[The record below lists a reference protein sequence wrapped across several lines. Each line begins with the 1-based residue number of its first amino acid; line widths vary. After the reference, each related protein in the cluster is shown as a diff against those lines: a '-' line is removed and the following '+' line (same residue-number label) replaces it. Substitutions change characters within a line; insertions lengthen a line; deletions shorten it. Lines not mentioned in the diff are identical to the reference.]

1 MSYVK
6 AQDADPYLTPSE
18 SNLTFHLVESDV
30 GALVKRAKF
39 AQHGWGLK
47 TVKERCIALRVFKD
61 ALINHAEELC
71 FMLSQETGK
80 PQYESLL
87 MEFVVV
93 IDLASYFIKRADK
106 ILARQKIKLH
116 LLKNRTSYIHY
127 QPRGVVGI
135 LSPWN
140 FPMGIPLC
148 QVFMALIAGNSV
160 VLKPSEKTPK
170 IALKIKEI
178 YDGLGLPKDLFI
190 VTVGKA
196 KEGQALIEAG
206 IDYCIFTGSTDAGK
220 LVASTCA
227 QNLVPCTLELGG
239 KAFAIVRADCDLE
252 RTAKALVFG
261 AFANSGQV
269 CASVERVYVHKKV
282 YTELLKLVCQETKKL
297 RQGDPLTQ
305 EVDIGH
311 MTTEQQVVTVEHL
324 VKQAVLVGGKIL
336 MGGNRLAENSLYFS
350 PTVIADCNLSMDLMH
365 KEIFGPVLPLMCVEN
380 DDQAIEFSNNSPY
393 GLMGYIFTK
402 DKAYGRILAEKM
414 RAGTVMINDTIIT
427 FGAPETPW
435 GGFGQSGIGFTHGE
449 DGLKELCQKRHV
461 NEERFSFRTELWWFP
476 YKEIWRKRITNIM
489 KKSSWILDLLS

>member
-1 MSYVK
+1 MSFVK
-6 AQDADPYLTPSE
+6 VQDAKKPLTPNE
-18 SNLTFHLVESDV
+18 SNGAFPPLEFAV
-30 GALVKRAKF
+30 GQLVKRAKL
-39 AQHGWGLK
+39 AQHSWGLK
-47 TVKERCIALRVFKD
+47 TVKERSLALKSFKD
-61 ALINHAEELC
+61 ALIAHAEELC
-71 FMLSQETGK
+71 LLISQETGK

-106 ILARQKIKLH
+106 ILSRQKIKLH

-190 VTVGKA
+190 VADGKA

-206 IDYCIFTGSTDAGK
+206 IDYCIFTGSTDVGR
-220 LVASTCA
+220 LVAATCA
-227 QNLVPCTLELGG
+227 KNLVPCTLELGG
-239 KAFAIVRADCDLE
+239 KAFAVVCADCDLE

-282 YTELLKLVCQETKKL
+282 YAELIQLVCRETKKL

-311 MTTEQQVVTVEHL
+311 MTTEQQVLTVEQL
-324 VKQAVLVGGKIL
+324 LQQAISVGGRIL
-336 MGGNRLAENSLYFS
+336 TGGNRLEEKSLYFS

-380 DDQAIEFSNNSPY
+380 DDQAVEFSNNSPY
-393 GLMGYIFTK
+393 GLLGYIFTK
-402 DKAYGRILAEKM
+402 DKAYGRVLAEKM
-414 RAGTVMINDTIIT
+414 RVGTVMINDTIIT

-461 NEERFSFRTELWWFP
+461 NEGRFSFSTELWWFP
-476 YKEIWRKRITNIM
+476 YKEIWRKRITNMM